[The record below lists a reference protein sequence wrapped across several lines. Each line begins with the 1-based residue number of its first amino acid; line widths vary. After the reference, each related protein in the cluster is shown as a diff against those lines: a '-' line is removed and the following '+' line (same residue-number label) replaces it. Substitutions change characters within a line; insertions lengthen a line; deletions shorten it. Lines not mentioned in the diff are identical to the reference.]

1 MNEND
6 IYLDEDQAAELI
18 LEVEDMIQKIRDG
31 EIEGDYFEF

>member
-18 LEVEDMIQKIRDG
+18 IEVEDMIQKISDG

>member
-6 IYLDEDQAAELI
+6 IYLDENQAAELI
-18 LEVEDMIQKIRDG
+18 IEVEDMIQKIRDG

>member
-6 IYLDEDQAAELI
+6 IYLDEDQAVELI
-18 LEVEDMIQKIRDG
+18 IEVEDTIQKIRDG

>member
-18 LEVEDMIQKIRDG
+18 IEVEDMIQKIRDG

>member
-6 IYLDEDQAAELI
+6 IYLDEDKASELI
-18 LEVEDMIQKIRDG
+18 IEVEDMIQKIRDG